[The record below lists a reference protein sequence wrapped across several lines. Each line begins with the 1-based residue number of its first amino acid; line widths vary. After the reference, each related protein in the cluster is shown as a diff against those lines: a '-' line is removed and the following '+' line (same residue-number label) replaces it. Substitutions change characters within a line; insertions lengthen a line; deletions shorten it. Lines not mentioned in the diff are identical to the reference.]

1 MRQWNETDLGAYIEA
16 GKNGNFEAVRGGEV
30 LTDEQ
35 VVMERVM
42 LGLRTS
48 EGLPEAFLTEHCDAV
63 ALDQALSCNNLCR
76 LSDGHVR
83 IPENR
88 FFVSDNIISSLV

>member
-1 MRQWNETDLGAYIEA
+1 MRS
-16 GKNGNFEAVRGGEV
+16 GEV
-30 LTDEQ
+30 LTVEQ
-35 VVMERVM
+35 VVLEKVM

-48 EGLPEAFLTEHCDAV
+48 EGLPEAFLTKHCDRAV
-63 ALDQALSCNNLCR
+63 LTEALNNGNLY
-76 LSDGHVR
+76 LLPDGRVR

>member
-1 MRQWNETDLGAYIEA
+1 
-16 GKNGNFEAVRGGEV
+16 V
-30 LTDEQ
+30 LTEEQ
-35 VVMERVM
+35 VVLEKVM

-48 EGLPEAFLTEHCDAV
+48 EGLPEVFLMDHCDTA
-63 ALDQALSCNNLCR
+63 ALAQALSCGNLNR
-76 LSDGHVR
+76 LPQGRIR